1 VDVITLSAT
10 PIPRTLHMAVTGIK
24 DLSIIDTAPL
34 DRLAVRTYVVKFN
47 DETIRKAVTQEL
59 DRGGQVFFVHNVI
72 HNIGVVHEHLRKLF
86 PDARIA
92 LAHGQM
98 HERLLEKMMLDFIN
112 NKYDILLSTNIVE
125 SGLDIPNVNTV
136 LINNAHRF
144 GLADLYQLRGRVG
157 RSKRQAYAY
166 MLVPKEEAL
175 TREALLRLKII
186 EEMVELGSGLK
197 VANYDLEIRGT
208 GNLLGREQSGH
219 INLIGFELY
228 CKMLEETVKEL
239 KHEVHEK
246 EEFSPEISI
255 PVNAFIPDT
264 YISDETGKL
273 LTYKRLSRIKDDAEL
288 SELTEEMQDRYG
300 IIPEPLENLLKI
312 IALRIFLAKIRV
324 KKLEYAGRQVTLHV
338 TEGTPLNMARLLKLA
353 KEDKGRV
360 KLLPDGKVV
369 VHTEEKPVELIGT
382 LRNLLM
388 EIVSL

>member
-1 VDVITLSAT
+1 
-10 PIPRTLHMAVTGIK
+10 
-24 DLSIIDTAPL
+24 
-34 DRLAVRTYVVKFN
+34 
-47 DETIRKAVTQEL
+47 VTQEL